1 MTSEVGLMVLLLDN
15 EAVVMATMR
24 RPLNI
29 VDLSS
34 LPLTEALRLMMDSV
48 DSISSRRATFHSYAE

>member
-1 MTSEVGLMVLLLDN
+1 MVLLLDN